1 MRFDD
6 CTTTIINY
14 DANYHLFVSH
24 ARDANCFPDQ
34 DKKALPFS
42 SLQISLLALIV
53 VLHRHQPN
61 MPALKT
67 CSETKKHRQN
77 LVVPEFTI

>member
-1 MRFDD
+1 MVRFDD

-34 DKKALPFS
+34 DKKSIAIFFLANIIVGVDSCPS
-42 SLQISLLALIV
+42 STSAKY
-53 VLHRHQPN
+53 
-61 MPALKT
+61 A
-67 CSETKKHRQN
+67 STKDM
-77 LVVPEFTI
+77 F

>member
-1 MRFDD
+1 MGRLDD

-34 DKKALPFS
+34 DKKTLPFS
-42 SLQISLLALIV
+42 SLQI
-53 VLHRHQPN
+53 
-61 MPALKT
+61 
-67 CSETKKHRQN
+67 
-77 LVVPEFTI
+77 

>member
-1 MRFDD
+1 MVRFDD

-34 DKKALPFS
+34 DKKHCHF
-42 SLQISLLALIV
+42 
-53 VLHRHQPN
+53 
-61 MPALKT
+61 
-67 CSETKKHRQN
+67 
-77 LVVPEFTI
+77 VPCKYNCWR